1 MRNFKNIQR
10 IVIKIGTNTL
20 SMPDGTPDK
29 NKIEELAEDIS
40 VLKNKGY
47 KVLIVSSG
55 AIGFGMQFLG
65 LDKRPSGIEM
75 KQACAAVGQPVL
87 MEHWR
92 KSFSKRNIVTAQI
105 LLTRETFDERR
116 SFLNLRNVVEK
127 LLSLGT
133 VPVLNENDSI
143 STVEIGDIFGDNDSL
158 SAHIASKLNAEL
170 LILLTDI
177 DALYNKDPK
186 KYPEASPIDVVE
198 KLTGEIL
205 SAAGNAGSS
214 KGTGGMKTKLHAVEI
229 ASRAGCRTVL
239 ADGSIKGVLNKIVSG
254 EKIGT
259 LFLPSGKLG
268 ARARWILSAR
278 PKGKI
283 LIDAG
288 AVKAL
293 GKRKSLLP
301 KGITGVEG
309 HFNHGDV
316 VMLGEEYAGITS
328 WDSDDI
334 KKIMGRHSREIKNI
348 LGAGFTEEIVKAENI
363 VSIKEINNGKT
374 NKY

>member
-1 MRNFKNIQR
+1 
-10 IVIKIGTNTL
+10 
-20 SMPDGTPDK
+20 MPEGTPDK
-29 NKIEELAEDIS
+29 TKIEELAEDIS
-40 VLKNKGY
+40 ALKEKGY

-55 AIGFGMQFLG
+55 AIGFGMQSLG

-75 KQACAAVGQPVL
+75 KQACAAVGQPIL

-105 LLTRETFDERR
+105 LLTRETFDERK

-177 DALYNKDPK
+177 DALYNKDPRK
-186 KYPEASPIDVVE
+186 HPEAHPIEVVE
-198 KLTGEIL
+198 KLTGDIL

-239 ADGSIKGVLNKIVSG
+239 ANGSIKGILNKIVSG

-259 LFLPSGKLG
+259 LFLPSEKLG

-283 LIDAG
+283 LIDGG

-309 HFNHGDV
+309 QFNHGEV
-316 VMLGEEYAGITS
+316 VMLGDEYAGITS
-328 WDSDDI
+328 WDSEDI
-334 KKIMGRHSREIKNI
+334 KKIMGHHSREINNI
-348 LGAGFTEEIVKAENI
+348 LGPGFTEEIVKAENI
-363 VSIKEINNGKT
+363 VSIKEKDNGKT
-374 NKY
+374 DKY